1 MCLVFRSFA
10 RAKPINDHRVDC
22 LSDLD
27 VDRICCR
34 VTLKQFEA
42 ARMVFA
48 SLGSLDD
55 AHLGVMIQCAH

>member
-48 SLGSLDD
+48 SLGSP
-55 AHLGVMIQCAH
+55 